1 MREKSL
7 GQAAIHRV
15 HLPGI
20 LFVVEATF
28 HSVLRHW
35 GGSGVKDRG
44 VEDVWVSVSADLVI
58 VVKSLCTTVACHN
71 IVKINSIHL
80 HARSTHTQE
89 DGVGCWQC
97 PGLNI
102 FVTCKLIGTKHIPGA
117 HYAICPCCCCWCF
130 ATSAATSATT
140 DTTTTQ
146 ASSQHLSPTMRS
158 QKHTKQ
164 KRKTKIQE
172 L

>member
-1 MREKSL
+1 MVWNLNFPQNFFVWMSEALRSRSRHFQSLIFRLREKSL

-44 VEDVWVSVSADLVI
+44 VEDFWVSVSADLVI

-71 IVKINSIHL
+71 IVKINSMHL
-80 HARSTHTQE
+80 HARSTHTHKKMEWDAGNVQ
-89 DGVGCWQC
+89 D
-97 PGLNI
+97 
-102 FVTCKLIGTKHIPGA
+102 
-117 HYAICPCCCCWCF
+117 
-130 ATSAATSATT
+130 
-140 DTTTTQ
+140 
-146 ASSQHLSPTMRS
+146 
-158 QKHTKQ
+158 
-164 KRKTKIQE
+164 
-172 L
+172 